1 MRGARD
7 DNLGAVI
14 ATHGVERY
22 CPRQCHL
29 AIFNLSN
36 ELGLMI

>member
-1 MRGARD
+1 MAHERDGGARY

-22 CPRQCHL
+22 CPR
-29 AIFNLSN
+29 LSH
-36 ELGLMI
+36 GV